1 MLKDKLFQASAP
13 KVTPVEIDGVT
24 VFVRSLTG
32 AELGKV
38 HHLTETFKAQGKDP
52 SAVNVSAVIWA
63 TCDEEGKPVF
73 GPEDAEAVAGLPWQ
87 SFQRL
92 VQGVLKASGLDS
104 DSLDD
109 AKNV

>member
-1 MLKDKLFQASAP
+1 MLKEQIFKASAP
-13 KVTPVEIDGVT
+13 KITPVELDGVT
-24 VFVRSLTG
+24 VYVRSLTG

-63 TCDEEGKPVF
+63 VCDQDGKPVF
-73 GPEDAEAVAGLPWQ
+73 GPEDAEAVSGLPWQ
-87 SFQRL
+87 SFQQL

-104 DSLDD
+104 DSLDE